1 MLHKQRKSPKKSH
14 PWPPWEC
21 CRGGSSALLPK
32 SKQLLVMP
40 LENPMPKEQF
50 AAHGLKDG
58 PPTPDSRTWVQPL
71 QNHFVGSLLLGKKKK
86 EKREEEKKRK
96 KKKGLAG

>member
-1 MLHKQRKSPKKSH
+1 M
-14 PWPPWEC
+14 
-21 CRGGSSALLPK
+21 LPK

-71 QNHFVGSLLLGKKKK
+71 QNHFAGSLLLGKKKK
-86 EKREEEKKRK
+86 RKERRREKKK
-96 KKKGLAG
+96 EKEGLSWMKLLSSTW